1 MSSFRLKGAFHRSS
15 HSFTRQ
21 WRQRALKHVSL
32 KVLGVALLL
41 LHALFKVI
49 GIICSLAFASLVASS
64 NAIDCVCVVG
74 IIPFCSQELI
84 SRSHLWYS
92 KHYIITTK
100 YSLILLVKYFN
111 KKVFTHLAGQVF
123 QQKSI
128 HTSCWSSISTK
139 YSLILG
145 SIHYNKVS
153 THLGFSNWLSISIL
167 FYCKLTGIGLFDDVY
182 HYSVRPQS
190 P

>member
-145 SIHYNKVS
+145 YPTGQVFQQSIHWYWVLFITTKYPLILGSPTGYPFQFCS
-153 THLGFSNWLSISIL
+153 TAS
-167 FYCKLTGIGLFDDVY
+167 
-182 HYSVRPQS
+182 
-190 P
+190 